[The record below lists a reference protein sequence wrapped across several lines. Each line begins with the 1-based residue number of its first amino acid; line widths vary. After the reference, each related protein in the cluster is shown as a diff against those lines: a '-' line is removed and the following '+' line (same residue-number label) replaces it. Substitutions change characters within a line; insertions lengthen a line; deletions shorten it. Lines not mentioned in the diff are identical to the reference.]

1 VDIIAATGNRGKLA
15 EMRRVLSP
23 AGINVFSPSEAGVV
37 WQADETGKTF
47 EENAMIKALAVC
59 RAADMPCFADDS
71 GLEVDALGG
80 APGIYSARW
89 AGRDATDAD
98 RIAKLLDAM
107 KDVPDGRRTARF
119 VCAICCVFPGGR
131 TIYSR
136 GECEGVIARAPR
148 GDGGFGYDPVFIEN
162 STGKTFALLSSDE
175 KDSISHRGRALRDF
189 VQKLAEYI

>member
-1 VDIIAATGNRGKLA
+1 
-15 EMRRVLSP
+15 
-23 AGINVFSPSEAGVV
+23 
-37 WQADETGKTF
+37 
-47 EENAMIKALAVC
+47 MIKALAVC